1 MKGLASARG
10 SRPGRLSDAREVGG
24 GHPRPKRP
32 SWGFLGAFV
41 AGALMLAGP
50 AWADSGILPDPTI
63 TPGAVRTTNIGEICN
78 SGSTRSLRHWSRERD
93 DRVMR
98 SYGLPGGVHPDY
110 EVDHLIALEN
120 GGSDDDKN
128 LWPEPRR
135 TIEPTWSAE
144 RKDEL
149 ENRLHALICA
159 GELDPEI
166 AQRAIAEDWVE
177 AFRRYVGEPRGE
189 VTSPRTFRPARRPG
203 WTRQLRRWLG
213 GW

>member
-1 MKGLASARG
+1 
-10 SRPGRLSDAREVGG
+10 
-24 GHPRPKRP
+24 
-32 SWGFLGAFV
+32 
-41 AGALMLAGP
+41 
-50 AWADSGILPDPTI
+50 
-63 TPGAVRTTNIGEICN
+63 
-78 SGSTRSLRHWSRERD
+78 
-93 DRVMR
+93 MR

-128 LWPEPRR
+128 FWPEPRR

-177 AFRRYVGEPRGE
+177 AFRRYVGEPRAE
-189 VTSPRTFRPARRPG
+189 ATSPRTFRLARRPG